1 SLRYLHA
8 AVSEPS
14 PGVPQFMTMGYLD
27 GIPFVRYDSERGQL
41 EPLTQWMK
49 DGAEPG
55 YWDGGT
61 QIAVWHERVDAGDLE
76 TL

>member
-1 SLRYLHA
+1 

-14 PGVPQFMTMGYLD
+14 LGIPQFMSMGFLD
-27 GIPFVRYDSERGQL
+27 GIPFTRYDSERGRQV
-41 EPLTQWMK
+41 PLTQWMK

-55 YWDGGT
+55 YWDEQT
-61 QIAVWHERVDAGDLE
+61 QISVRNQQVAAVNLE

>member
-1 SLRYLHA
+1 SLHYLSV

-14 PGVPQFMTMGYLD
+14 PEIPQFTEMGFVD
-27 GIPFVRYDSERGQL
+27 GIPFVRYDSERGRM

-55 YWDGGT
+55 YWDSQT
-61 QIAVWHERVDAGDLE
+61 QIMEGNQHVHAVDLE